1 VSVFQPLEF
10 CVAAGATCAQRLKA
24 GIRKIANAAVAI
36 ILGLDLIVVS

>member
-1 VSVFQPLEF
+1 MFTLLEF
-10 CVAAGATCAQRLKA
+10 CVATGATCARRLKA